1 MIRMNHFF
9 SELRRRK
16 VVRVVA
22 GYAIVAW
29 LVAQVADLAADNFG
43 APGWFMPMLLVVLAL
58 GLPVA
63 AILAWAY
70 ETTPDGVRR
79 EENGAP
85 VRGLFA
91 TRRGRLVFGGL
102 LVALLLAAVSFPV
115 WRSTFADGGGST
127 GPAGATP
134 TVSGP
139 VAPAVPAKSVAVLP
153 FADLSEAGDQA
164 WFADGLTEEIL
175 NSLAALPELRVTS
188 RTSSFRFRGEGRD
201 IRAIADTLGVAN
213 VVEGSVR
220 RFGDDLLVTAQL
232 IRASDGSH
240 LMSERYERPADDLF
254 DVQRDVA
261 ERIAATLDV
270 FLDDDRRERMFSSG
284 TRDVEAFEAYLRG
297 MDVMLAWHGED
308 GDVIPYDSAN
318 VHFERAM
325 ALDPGYAE
333 AAIGHMDPYAH
344 VLLDGTPSE
353 LSPEEARRRL
363 HRDLEFAA
371 THASTEEGRLVA
383 ELNRVWL
390 SADWHRLPGLV
401 QELGAAIPPGRAL
414 PLAAGWAE
422 IILSLADPG
431 LARRLATAE
440 KAANPLDPIAWSW
453 EAGLELGAGNPD
465 GALAIIREARRT
477 VDDHPYLRDDEI
489 SAYAIAGR
497 SDSLLAAL
505 ERYPWPNPP
514 QEAWRAAVAGDTLTA
529 RRLAAELEGRAWPE
543 ERLLFA
549 YRELGDDAAA
559 RRLAAEIDALPLG
572 PSILFRLVSLT
583 SSVPFD
589 LADTPNFRA
598 RLAEA
603 GIDLSS
609 EFAAQVA
616 EGPTAED

>member
-1 MIRMNHFF
+1 MNHFF
-9 SELRRRK
+9 TELRRRK
-16 VVRVVA
+16 VVRVVV

-70 ETTPDGVRR
+70 ETTSDGVRR
-79 EENGAP
+79 EEDGAR
-85 VRGLFA
+85 VHGLPA

-102 LVALLLAAVSFPV
+102 LAVLLLAAVSFPV
-115 WRSTFADGGGST
+115 WRSTFAAAGST
-127 GPAGATP
+127 GLADATA
-134 TVSGP
+134 TVSGAR
-139 VAPAVPAKSVAVLP
+139 APTVPAKSVAVLP

-175 NSLAALPELRVTS
+175 ASLAALPELRVTS

-201 IRAIADTLGVAN
+201 IRVIADTLGVAN

-220 RFGDDLLVTAQL
+220 RFGEKLVVTTQL

-240 LMSERYERPADDLF
+240 LMSETYERSADDLF

-270 FLDDDRRERMFSSG
+270 FLDDERRERMFSSG
-284 TRDVEAFEAYLRG
+284 TRNVEAFEAYLRG
-297 MDVMLAWHGED
+297 MDVMRAWHGED
-308 GDVIPYDSAN
+308 GAVIPYDSAN
-318 VHFERAM
+318 VHFEHAM

-344 VLLDGTPSE
+344 VLLDGAASE

-363 HRDLEFAA
+363 LRDLEFAA

-390 SADWHRLPGLV
+390 STDWHRLPGLV
-401 QELGAAIPPGRAL
+401 EELGAAIPPGRAL
-414 PLAAGWAE
+414 PLAAGWAQ

-440 KAANPLDPIAWSW
+440 KAANPLDPLAWSG
-453 EAGLELGAGNPD
+453 EAGRELTAGNPD
-465 GALAIIREARRT
+465 EALAIIREARRT

-489 SAYAIAGR
+489 SAYAMAGPR
-497 SDSLLAAL
+497 DSLLAAL

-514 QEAWRAAVAGDTLTA
+514 LEVWRAAVAGDTLTA
-529 RRLAAELEGRAWPE
+529 RRLAAELEERAWPE

-549 YRELGDDAAA
+549 YRELGDDAAS

-572 PSILFRLVSLT
+572 PSILFRLVSLK

-589 LADTPNFRA
+589 LADTPTFRA

-603 GIDLSS
+603 GIDLS
-609 EFAAQVA
+609 ELP
-616 EGPTAED
+616 GPASTM